1 MPTKIHMLKA
11 MVLQVV
17 MYACKIWTIK
27 KAECQKIDYFELWC
41 WGRFLRVPCTARSSN
56 QLILKEFNP

>member
-1 MPTKIHMLKA
+1 MTNLNSLLKSRDIIMPTTIHMLKA

-27 KAECQKIDYFELWC
+27 KAECQKIDYFEL
-41 WGRFLRVPCTARSSN
+41 
-56 QLILKEFNP
+56 